1 MVIRI
6 MIIAAVAIYLVF
18 WVRAVID
25 LFRRHDLTTSA
36 KAAWMIFLLILPFI
50 SLLIYIMVR
59 PPRAAGQR

>member
-6 MIIAAVAIYLVF
+6 MIMAAVAIYLVF

-36 KAAWMIFLLILPFI
+36 KAGWMIFLLILPFI
-50 SLLIYIMVR
+50 SLMIYPMVR